1 MKISNPTRMIRAGIC
16 ALTLLSGLVTPLPA
30 QQVPGNES
38 IDAVPPMVKF
48 AGVLIDDSG
57 KPPAGSVKVT
67 FSLYRDQQ
75 GGAPIWMETQNVQA
89 RQAWPL
95 LGHACF
101 SQL

>member
-1 MKISNPTRMIRAGIC
+1 MIRAGIC

-38 IDAVPPMVKF
+38 IDAVPPMMKF
-48 AGVLIDDSG
+48 AGVLVDDSG